1 MKCLSVTR
9 LIIKND
15 DDDDDD
21 DDYVEHSNN
30 KIRLRQCLYVE
41 LTNFTLQL
49 CYFNNALLHRLNYL
63 YIWVIRE
70 SLFVNAV
77 EDKANNESQRIFSYN
92 ASDSRSY
99 RCCERDVWNGRVCP
113 CCLFVGSKWTR
124 FFVAVM
130 LILLTWFIIFSC
142 VTVNLHTN
150 TQNIFLKF

>member
-63 YIWVIRE
+63 YI
-70 SLFVNAV
+70 
-77 EDKANNESQRIFSYN
+77 
-92 ASDSRSY
+92 
-99 RCCERDVWNGRVCP
+99 
-113 CCLFVGSKWTR
+113 
-124 FFVAVM
+124 
-130 LILLTWFIIFSC
+130 
-142 VTVNLHTN
+142 
-150 TQNIFLKF
+150 